1 MFYQIHYNIKN
12 FKINKLYKL
21 QPKRVNFLPDFF
33 SPTFSVQRFKNVY
46 FLLKIGFFSTL
57 NVVLY
62 LHKIHNMIGVDFMPH
77 IECVKNN
84 GKPYLR
90 LAESRYVKDMDR
102 QKKFVLK
109 NLVPLSKFDDGKPD
123 FLKRFREKFKN
134 GEIDFD
140 GITYYSN
147 LPTKRSFEINNEM
160 NYIELKNIG
169 FLFLQSIYN
178 SLGITEFL
186 NRIKS
191 NSKIEY
197 DLNGLTKL
205 LVFERILDPQSKKKT
220 FENKNKFLFS
230 IVDSN
235 DINQIYRA
243 LDVLSKNSKKIQNRI
258 NTKIK
263 NSSIGRNTSLTYYD
277 VTNYFF
283 EAMYGDED
291 IYELDENNEIVKDE
305 NGEPIIA
312 RKGFRKKGVSKEN
325 SKGPIIQMGLFIDN
339 NGIPVSHK
347 LFPGNTQDKSTFKD
361 VLENDVDEMNLGKI
375 ITVAD
380 NGMNTQENKYLI
392 VEKGNGYIVS
402 KSVKKS
408 WKSQR
413 DWALEDKDYTY
424 IKNDSDEVVFKYK
437 SRINEIT
444 LIYTNNDGTKSEK
457 IIKEKEIIYWSKK
470 HYEKELNQ
478 NKKFIEYLESC
489 KENPDKLKDKQRKSQ
504 EYIKVLDIDKKTGE
518 VIKTDKL
525 IVFLDEKLE
534 KYKET
539 LGYYSIVTSEIN
551 EDDKEIINRHHGLS
565 RIEDSFRIIKSD
577 LEGRPIYVW
586 TEEHIKAHF
595 LICFIALTIIRI
607 IQYKILKYENKSTLN
622 VDGWEQGI
630 TADKIKQALNNF
642 KACSDKNGTC
652 LISTPDIQIEKIIKS
667 LGIEMPNL
675 TTIDKIDKF
684 KNQLNKD
691 IFM

>member
-1 MFYQIHYNIKN
+1 
-12 FKINKLYKL
+12 
-21 QPKRVNFLPDFF
+21 
-33 SPTFSVQRFKNVY
+33 
-46 FLLKIGFFSTL
+46 
-57 NVVLY
+57 
-62 LHKIHNMIGVDFMPH
+62 MPH

-90 LAESRYVKDMDR
+90 LAESRYVKDIGR

-109 NLVPLSKFDDGKPD
+109 NLGPLSKFDDGKPD
-123 FLKRFREKFKN
+123 FLKRLREKFKN

-147 LPTKRSFEINNEM
+147 LPTKRTFEIDNEM

-169 FLFLQSIYN
+169 FLFLQSVYN

-186 NRIKS
+186 NRLKS

-205 LVFERILDPQSKKKT
+205 MVFERILDPQSKKKT
-220 FENKNKFLFS
+220 FENKDKFLFQV
-230 IVDSN
+230 VDSD

-243 LDVLSKNSKKIQNRI
+243 LDVLSKNSKKIQNRM

-283 EAMYGDED
+283 ETMYGDD
-291 IYELDENNEIVKDE
+291 DTYELDENNEIIKDE
-305 NGEPIIA
+305 NNEPIIVK
-312 RKGFRKKGVSKEN
+312 KGFRKKGVSKEN
-325 SKGPIIQMGLFIDN
+325 SKGPIVQMGLFIDN

-347 LFPGNTQDKSTFKD
+347 LFPGNTQDKTTFKN
-361 VLENDVDEMNLGKI
+361 VLETDVDEMNLGKI
-375 ITVAD
+375 VVVAD

-413 DWALEDKDYTY
+413 DWALEEKDYTC
-424 IKNDSDEVVFKYK
+424 IRNASNQVVFKYK

-444 LIYTNNDGTKSEK
+444 LTYKNEDGTKSKK

-470 HYEKELNQ
+470 HYEKELHQNQ
-478 NKKFIEYLESC
+478 KFIEYLESC

-539 LGYYSIVTSEIN
+539 LGYYSIVTSEIGD
-551 EDDKEIINRHHGLS
+551 DDKEIINRYHGLS

-595 LICFIALTIIRI
+595 LICFIALTIVRI

-622 VDGWEQGI
+622 VDGWEQGV
-630 TADKIKQALNNF
+630 TAEKIKQALNNF

-652 LISTPDIQIEKIIKS
+652 LISTPDIQIEKIVKS
-667 LGIEMPNL
+667 LGMEMPDL

-684 KNQLNKD
+684 KNQLNRD

>member
-1 MFYQIHYNIKN
+1 
-12 FKINKLYKL
+12 
-21 QPKRVNFLPDFF
+21 
-33 SPTFSVQRFKNVY
+33 
-46 FLLKIGFFSTL
+46 
-57 NVVLY
+57 
-62 LHKIHNMIGVDFMPH
+62 MPH

-90 LAESRYVKDMDR
+90 LAESRYVKDIGR

-109 NLVPLSKFDDGKPD
+109 NLGPLSKFDDGKPD

-147 LPTKRSFEINNEM
+147 LPTKRVFEIDNEM

-178 SLGITEFL
+178 SLGIYDLLRE
-186 NRIKS
+186 IKS
-191 NSKIEY
+191 NSKLEY

-205 LVFERILDPQSKKKT
+205 LVFGRILDPASKRKT
-220 FENKNKFLFS
+220 FENRDKFLFQV
-230 IVDSN
+230 VDSN

-243 LDVLSKNSKKIQNRI
+243 LDVLSENSKKIQNRM

-263 NSSIGRNTSLTYYD
+263 NSSICRNTSLTYYD

-283 EAMYGDED
+283 ETMYGDDD
-291 IYELDENNEIVKDE
+291 IYQLDENNEIIKDE
-305 NGEPIIA
+305 KGKPIIVK
-312 RKGFRKKGVSKEN
+312 KGFRKKGVSKEN
-325 SKGPIIQMGLFIDN
+325 SKGPIVQMGLFIDN

-347 LFPGNTQDKSTFKD
+347 LFPGNTQDKTTFKN
-361 VLENDVDEMNLGKI
+361 VLENDVDEMDLGRI
-375 ITVAD
+375 VVVAD

-392 VEKGNGYIVS
+392 VDKGNGYIVS
-402 KSVKKS
+402 KSVKRS

-413 DWALEDKDYTY
+413 DWALSDEDYTY
-424 IKNDSDEVVFKYK
+424 IRNASNEVVFKYK

-444 LIYTNNDGTKSEK
+444 LIYKNEDGKKSK
-457 IIKEKEIIYWSKK
+457 KTVKEKEIIYWSKK
-470 HYEKELNQ
+470 HYEKELHQNQ
-478 NKKFIEYLESC
+478 KFIEYLESC
-489 KENPDKLKDKQRKSQ
+489 KENPDKLKDRQRKSR
-504 EYIKVLDIDKKTGE
+504 EYIKVLDIDKDTGE
-518 VIKTDKL
+518 VIKTNK
-525 IVFLDEKLE
+525 IVVFLDQKLE

-539 LGYYSIVTSEIN
+539 LGYYSIVTSEI
-551 EDDKEIINRHHGLS
+551 EDNDKEIINRYHGLS

-607 IQYKILKYENKSTLN
+607 IQYQLLKYENKSTLN

-667 LGIEMPNL
+667 LGIEMPDL

-684 KNQLNKD
+684 KNQLNKGL
-691 IFM
+691 FM

>member
-1 MFYQIHYNIKN
+1 
-12 FKINKLYKL
+12 
-21 QPKRVNFLPDFF
+21 
-33 SPTFSVQRFKNVY
+33 
-46 FLLKIGFFSTL
+46 
-57 NVVLY
+57 
-62 LHKIHNMIGVDFMPH
+62 MPH

-90 LAESRYVKDMDR
+90 LAESRYIKDIGR

-109 NLVPLSKFDDGKPD
+109 NLGPLSKFDDGKPN

-147 LPTKRSFEINNEM
+147 LPTKRTFEIDNEM
-160 NYIELKNIG
+160 NYIKLKNIG
-169 FLFLQSIYN
+169 FLFLQGIYN
-178 SLGITEFL
+178 SLGIYDLLRE
-186 NRIKS
+186 IKS

-205 LVFERILDPQSKKKT
+205 MIFERILDPQSKKKT
-220 FENKNKFLFS
+220 FENKDKYLFQ
-230 IVDSN
+230 IADSN
-235 DINQIYRA
+235 DINQIYRT
-243 LDVLSKNSKKIQNRI
+243 LDVLSENSKKIQNRM

-283 EAMYGDED
+283 ETMYGDED
-291 IYELDENNEIVKDE
+291 TYELDENNEIIKNE
-305 NGEPIIA
+305 NGEPIIVK
-312 RKGFRKKGVSKEN
+312 KGFRKKGVSKEN
-325 SKGPIIQMGLFIDN
+325 SKGPIVQMGLFIDN

-347 LFPGNTQDKSTFKD
+347 LFPGNTQDKTSFKN

-375 ITVAD
+375 VVVAD

-392 VEKGNGYIVS
+392 VDKNNGYIVS

-413 DWALEDKDYTY
+413 EWALEEKDYTY
-424 IKNDSDEVVFKYK
+424 VKNASNEIVFKYK
-437 SRINEIT
+437 SRIKEIT
-444 LIYTNNDGTKSEK
+444 LTYKNENGIKSK
-457 IIKEKEIIYWSKK
+457 KVIKEKEIIYWSKK
-470 HYEKELNQ
+470 HYEKELHQ

-504 EYIKVLDIDKKTGE
+504 GYIKVLDIDKKTGE
-518 VIKTDKL
+518 VIKTNKL
-525 IVFLDEKLE
+525 IIFLDEKLE

-539 LGYYSIVTSEIN
+539 LGYYSIVTSEID
-551 EDDKEIINRHHGLS
+551 EDDKEIINRYHGLS

-652 LISTPDIQIEKIIKS
+652 LISTPDVQIEKIVKS
-667 LGIEMPNL
+667 LGIEMPDL
-675 TTIDKIDKF
+675 TTIDRIDKF
-684 KNQLNKD
+684 KNSLNKN

>member
-1 MFYQIHYNIKN
+1 
-12 FKINKLYKL
+12 
-21 QPKRVNFLPDFF
+21 
-33 SPTFSVQRFKNVY
+33 
-46 FLLKIGFFSTL
+46 
-57 NVVLY
+57 
-62 LHKIHNMIGVDFMPH
+62 MPH

-90 LAESRYVKDMDR
+90 LAESRYVKDIGR
-102 QKKFVLK
+102 QKKFVIK
-109 NLVPLSKFDDGKPD
+109 NLGPLSKFDDGKPD

-134 GEIDFD
+134 GEINFD

-147 LPTKRSFEINNEM
+147 MPTKKTFEIDNEK

-178 SLGITEFL
+178 SLGIYDLLRE
-186 NRIKS
+186 IKS
-191 NSKIEY
+191 NSKLEY

-220 FENKNKFLFS
+220 FENRNKYLFDVVNS
-230 IVDSN
+230 D
-235 DINQIYRA
+235 DINQIYRT
-243 LDVLSKNSKKIQNRI
+243 LDVLAENSKRIQNRM

-263 NSSIGRNTSLTYYD
+263 NSSIGRNTNLTYYD

-283 EAMYGDED
+283 ETMYGDD
-291 IYELDENNEIVKDE
+291 DVYELDENNEIVKDE
-305 NGEPIIA
+305 KGNPVIVK
-312 RKGFRKKGVSKEN
+312 KGFRKKGVSKEN
-325 SKGPIIQMGLFIDN
+325 SKGPIVQMGLFIDN

-347 LFPGNTQDKSTFKD
+347 LFPGNMQDKTTFKN
-361 VLENDVDEMNLGKI
+361 VLENDVDEMDLGRI

-380 NGMNTQENKYLI
+380 NGMNTQENKYI
-392 VEKGNGYIVS
+392 ITEKGNGYIVS

-408 WKSQR
+408 WSKLS
-413 DWALEDKDYTY
+413 DWALENEEYTE
-424 IKNDSDEVVFKYK
+424 IKNSLGEVVFKYK

-444 LIYTNNDGTKSEK
+444 LTYKNEDGTKSTK
-457 IIKEKEIIYWSKK
+457 TVKEKEIIYWSKK

-489 KENPDKLKDKQRKSQ
+489 KEHPDKLKDKQRKSQ
-504 EYIKVLDIDKKTGE
+504 EFIKTVDIDKETGE
-518 VIKTDKL
+518 IIHPEKV
-525 IVFLDEKLE
+525 IVFLDKKLE

-539 LGYYSIVTSEIN
+539 MGFYSIVTSEIE
-551 EDDKEIINRHHGLS
+551 EDDKEIINRYHGLS

-607 IQYKILKYENKSTLN
+607 IQYKVLKYENKSTLN

-630 TADKIKQALNNF
+630 TAEKIKQALNNF

-652 LISTPDIQIEKIIKS
+652 LISTPDMQIERIVKS
-667 LGIEMPNL
+667 LTIEMPEL

-684 KNQLNKD
+684 KNILNKN

>member
-1 MFYQIHYNIKN
+1 
-12 FKINKLYKL
+12 
-21 QPKRVNFLPDFF
+21 
-33 SPTFSVQRFKNVY
+33 
-46 FLLKIGFFSTL
+46 
-57 NVVLY
+57 
-62 LHKIHNMIGVDFMPH
+62 MPH

-652 LISTPDIQIEKIIKS
+652 LISTPDIQIEK
-667 LGIEMPNL
+667 
-675 TTIDKIDKF
+675 
-684 KNQLNKD
+684 
-691 IFM
+691 